1 MIDVSKYEKIG
12 EYRDGKMSWLS
23 TKKDNIVYLIM
34 FGAESY
40 VGSSKEIHRRFS
52 QYVPALRRGKYEAE
66 KVQNAFNLSKGFDV
80 YALEF
85 ADRDSLRKREEFY
98 INTMHPS
105 LNTRTRADYWYRD
118 LLPPSRRRQKDI
130 HRDVSPP
137 SILQQKANVKL
148 LRPKKDKSGMKGV
161 QAKIPISLYNRL
173 AKQKELHGESICD
186 MTAQAISYWLSIQ
199 NTGRDNANY
208 QYSQNVT
215 GKRSAF
221 SPSWRLARTHKS

>member
-1 MIDVSKYEKIG
+1 MIDVSKYEKVG
-12 EYRDGKMSWLS
+12 EYRNGEMIWISP
-23 TKKDNIVYLIM
+23 KKENIVYLIM
-34 FGAESY
+34 FGNESY
-40 VGSSKEIHRRFS
+40 IGSSINIRRRFN
-52 QYVPALRRGKYEAE
+52 QYVPALTKGKYEAQ
-66 KVQNAFNLSKGFDV
+66 KMQNAFNTKRSFDV

-98 INTMHPS
+98 IKEMNPS
-105 LNTRTRADYWYRD
+105 LNTRTYADYQYRE
-118 LLPPSRRRQKDI
+118 
-130 HRDVSPP
+130 
-137 SILQQKANVKL
+137 ANPNTLYNSKNKNKEL
-148 LRPKKDKSGMKGV
+148 IGV

-199 NTGRDNANY
+199 NTGRDNANDNY

-221 SPSWRLARTHKS
+221 SPSWRLSRTHKP

>member
-40 VGSSKEIHRRFS
+40 VGSSKDIHRRFS

-98 INTMHPS
+98 IKEMSPS
-105 LNTRTRADYWYRD
+105 LNTRTYADYQYREANPNM
-118 LLPPSRRRQKDI
+118 LYNSRNKNKELI
-130 HRDVSPP
+130 
-137 SILQQKANVKL
+137 
-148 LRPKKDKSGMKGV
+148 GV